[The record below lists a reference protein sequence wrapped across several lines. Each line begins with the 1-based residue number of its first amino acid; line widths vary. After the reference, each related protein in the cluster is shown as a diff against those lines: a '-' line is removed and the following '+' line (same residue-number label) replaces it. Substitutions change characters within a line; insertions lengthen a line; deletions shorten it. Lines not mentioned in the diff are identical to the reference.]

1 MSFTSFSFAA
11 SLLRNL
17 LPGLPSFCDNSNL
30 YSSFSNNSEV
40 TAVTH
45 TKRINRN
52 LFAQGN

>member
-1 MSFTSFSFAA
+1 MNAQDLTLDFTA
-11 SLLRNL
+11 SQTAESVLAVCLAII
-17 LPGLPSFCDNSNL
+17 
-30 YSSFSNNSEV
+30 V